1 MKSRRSVIRGRF
13 GFLSTRISV
22 ESVLASTGPS
32 YRDSWSFQA
41 RYTENNQTRLRSR
54 IRPVPSEW
62 MKSLEGQV
70 ARVFRFVDTL
80 GTELDIINDPQDK
93 LPIPQSNQ
101 LISIG
106 QTQMHVES
114 VAFNQSSL
122 SSVYTVFVR
131 AVSN

>member
-1 MKSRRSVIRGRF
+1 M
-13 GFLSTRISV
+13 
-22 ESVLASTGPS
+22 
-32 YRDSWSFQA
+32 
-41 RYTENNQTRLRSR
+41 
-54 IRPVPSEW
+54 
-62 MKSLEGQV
+62 

-80 GTELDIINDPQDK
+80 GTELDVINDPQDK
-93 LPIPQSNQ
+93 LPIPQSDQ